1 MLISLLTVPCFASE
15 NISNELQEILEKT
28 QCNVME
34 ETYTRISIE
43 NNIPAVVSTTKG
55 LPTCVLDALVILPL
69 PNLNNEQI
77 IFTFQPD
84 TNTVQASILPITYLH
99 YFYHNTDITIEQRMK
114 IALYLG
120 VIHEYSTN
128 SK

>member
-1 MLISLLTVPCFASE
+1 MLMTLLLVPCFASDS
-15 NISNELQEILEKT
+15 ISSELQQILEKT
-28 QCNVME
+28 ECSVSE

-43 NNIPAVVSTTKG
+43 NNIPTIISTTKG
-55 LPTCVLDALVILPL
+55 LPTCILDALTILPL
-69 PNLNNEQI
+69 PELNNEQI
-77 IFTFQPD
+77 IFTFGPD
-84 TNTVQASILPITYLH
+84 RNSVQASILPITYLH

>member
-1 MLISLLTVPCFASE
+1 MLMSLLLVPCFASD
-15 NISNELQEILEKT
+15 NISNELQQILEKT
-28 QCNVME
+28 ECNVIE

-43 NNIPAVVSTTKG
+43 NNMPAVISTTKG
-55 LPTCVLDALVILPL
+55 LPSCVLDALIVLPL
-69 PNLNNEQI
+69 PELKNEQI

-84 TNTVQASILPITYLH
+84 RKGVQATILPITYLH